1 MQCNEH
7 CRRYSSSPG
16 RPLHRQNTVRCQPS
30 AGWRRAQ
37 AWLRGSNGGLLALA
51 LVVGAGAG
59 VGAIVFRWL
68 IRTFT
73 LALSG
78 HADYSAAGHAANP
91 HVPGLGR
98 WFVVLAPVVAGLLY
112 GPLVHLFA
120 REARGHGVPE
130 VMYAVARRGGRIAPQ
145 VAGIKALASALCI
158 GGGGS
163 VGREGPIVQIGSAL
177 GSTLGRPDPGDRGA
191 DADPGRLRRGRRD
204 RRDVQ
209 RPAGRRVL
217 RDGTDPARL
226 HRGVLRHGG
235 GLLGDRQRDRP
246 GRVRRRRVLASAAV
260 RGDQPDRST
269 CCSLCSACWPARPGC
284 CSPGCCTG
292 SKTSCDWAWR
302 GPEWLRPAVGGILL
316 GGVLLV
322 VPEMYGVGYPVLG
335 NGVAGKYTIAFLLA
349 LLAAK
354 MLATSLTIGIGG
366 SGGVFA
372 PSLFIGAMLGAAYGQ
387 SLHHLAPGLAGPAG
401 AYALIG
407 MGAVF
412 AGAARAPI
420 TAVIIMFELTGE
432 YSIIL
437 PLMAAIVLATGVSH
451 LLSADSI
458 YTLKLRRRGVDLDT
472 PPHAAAMMST
482 TVAQVMDPIE
492 QTLPA
497 DTGLLDA
504 AGPVSRSRH
513 AQLAITD
520 DTGAYLGVLTA
531 RAVADALADGQHDDT
546 QVGALCELP
555 PTVTS
560 ADRLD
565 QALDTLE
572 TSRGAVPVLDADHAA
587 LVGWLTHQQV
597 LAAQRTTH
605 RHHTATAT
613 AVKHHER
620 PNAAGP
626 AKARGQRAAGVTG
639 RRPRIGGPPHG
650 VRDAGTG
657 QQTFRK
663 PASSPPRRRVGVAA
677 RRLQPN
683 APCVSRPPITSPV
696 SAHQGGAVMAIADEP
711 TPVITADGLTRRFGA
726 QRGVTDVSFQVT
738 AGEVFGFLGPNG
750 AGKSTTIRLLLGLY
764 RPTSGRIR
772 VFGLDPLTDS
782 DEIHRRVGYLP
793 GELALFPLTGRQH
806 LDRFGRMRG
815 LTDLRYRD
823 ELVGWFGA
831 ELDRPVRTLS
841 KGNRQKIGLVLAFMH
856 RPELL
861 VLDEP
866 TSGLDPLL
874 QDRFARLVRETVADG
889 HSVFLSS
896 HELDEVQR
904 VVDRLAIIKDGRIV
918 VTDTVDGLRSAAPRT
933 VEFRFA
939 NTMDPQP
946 FADLDGVQVM
956 DNTDGRILLS
966 ITGPI
971 GRLLQLAAGLDPVD
985 MTARP
990 ADLDELF
997 LRYYRSGTHPEAGHV
1012 R

>member
-1 MQCNEH
+1 MSTLADAAEPGLSPAPAA
-7 CRRYSSSPG
+7 RRSVPTQRG
-16 RPLHRQNTVRCQPS
+16 L
-30 AGWRRAQ
+30 ARAQ
-37 AWLRGSNGGLLALA
+37 DWFRGSSGGLLALA
-51 LVVGAGAG
+51 LVVGAGSG

-68 IRTFT
+68 IKTFT

-91 HVPGLGR
+91 YVPGLGR

-177 GSTLGRPDPGDRGA
+177 GSTLGRLTRVTE
-191 DADPGRLRRGRRD
+191 GRM
-204 RRDVQ
+204 
-209 RPAGRRVL
+209 RVL
-217 RDGTDPARL
+217 VACGAAGGIAATFNAPLAGVFFAMELILRDFTAESFGMVVVSSVTASVIGRAAFGNAAFL
-226 HRGVLRHGG
+226 HLPPFAVTNLTQYLLFAVLGVLAGAAG
-235 GLLGDRQRDRP
+235 VLFT
-246 GRVRRRRVLASAAV
+246 RVLY
-260 RGDQPDRST
+260 RIEDI
-269 CCSLCSACWPARPGC
+269 
-284 CSPGCCTG
+284 
-292 SKTSCDWAWR
+292 CDWAWR
-302 GPEWLRPAVGGILL
+302 GPEWLRPAAGGILL

-387 SLHHLAPGLAGPAG
+387 SLHHLAPTVAGPAG

-451 LLSADSI
+451 LLSGDSI

-520 DTGAYLGVLTA
+520 HTGTYLGVLTA
-531 RAVADALADGQHDDT
+531 RAVADALADGRHDHT

-555 PTVTS
+555 PTVSST
-560 ADRLD
+560 DRLD

-572 TSRGAVPVLDADHAA
+572 TSRGAVPVLDGEHAC

-597 LAAQRTTH
+597 LAAQRAPTE
-605 RHHTATAT
+605 TA
-613 AVKHHER
+613 
-620 PNAAGP
+620 
-626 AKARGQRAAGVTG
+626 
-639 RRPRIGGPPHG
+639 PP
-650 VRDAGTG
+650 
-657 QQTFRK
+657 
-663 PASSPPRRRVGVAA
+663 PP
-677 RRLQPN
+677 
-683 APCVSRPPITSPV
+683 TSTKNV
-696 SAHQGGAVMAIADEP
+696 P
-711 TPVITADGLTRRFGA
+711 TPPTR
-726 QRGVTDVSFQVT
+726 S
-738 AGEVFGFLGPNG
+738 GPL
-750 AGKSTTIRLLLGLY
+750 A
-764 RPTSGRIR
+764 
-772 VFGLDPLTDS
+772 
-782 DEIHRRVGYLP
+782 VG
-793 GELALFPLTGRQH
+793 
-806 LDRFGRMRG
+806 
-815 LTDLRYRD
+815 
-823 ELVGWFGA
+823 
-831 ELDRPVRTLS
+831 
-841 KGNRQKIGLVLAFMH
+841 
-856 RPELL
+856 
-861 VLDEP
+861 
-866 TSGLDPLL
+866 
-874 QDRFARLVRETVADG
+874 
-889 HSVFLSS
+889 
-896 HELDEVQR
+896 
-904 VVDRLAIIKDGRIV
+904 
-918 VTDTVDGLRSAAPRT
+918 APR
-933 VEFRFA
+933 A
-939 NTMDPQP
+939 
-946 FADLDGVQVM
+946 
-956 DNTDGRILLS
+956 
-966 ITGPI
+966 
-971 GRLLQLAAGLDPVD
+971 
-985 MTARP
+985 
-990 ADLDELF
+990 
-997 LRYYRSGTHPEAGHV
+997 
-1012 R
+1012 